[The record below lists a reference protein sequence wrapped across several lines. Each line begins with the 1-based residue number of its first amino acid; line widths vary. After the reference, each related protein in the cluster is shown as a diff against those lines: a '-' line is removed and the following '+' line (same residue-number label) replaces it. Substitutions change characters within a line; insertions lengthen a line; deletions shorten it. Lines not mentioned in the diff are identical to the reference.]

1 MAQRRHVNDDI
12 HNVNNI
18 QVVNQVNVIVANG
31 DDASSQDS
39 GDIPDQQDGD
49 QSVVVD
55 PQADIQEQWKFLQ
68 KRERENWLQERNK
81 PRSKLKQPKNQFRPQ
96 PALTQGKDLSE
107 VYDSGRVLN
116 EKELQITG
124 VPKGMQ
130 YFKLAS
136 KGRRN
141 IRRLN
146 KKLASQTEA
155 ADIVTMPY
163 IIAKWDRELMDRERD
178 LLKVHPSITY
188 NSSQSKSSTDLFILL
203 KETTKTRSRNPL
215 PISPKKNNTLKA

>member
-1 MAQRRHVNDDI
+1 MKI
-12 HNVNNI
+12 
-18 QVVNQVNVIVANG
+18 
-31 DDASSQDS
+31 S
-39 GDIPDQQDGD
+39 PK
-49 QSVVVD
+49 
-55 PQADIQEQWKFLQ
+55 E
-68 KRERENWLQERNK
+68 RERENWLQERNK

-96 PALTQGKDLSE
+96 PALTQGKDLKE

-146 KKLASQTEA
+146 EKLASQTEA

>member
-1 MAQRRHVNDDI
+1 M
-12 HNVNNI
+12 
-18 QVVNQVNVIVANG
+18 
-31 DDASSQDS
+31 
-39 GDIPDQQDGD
+39 
-49 QSVVVD
+49 
-55 PQADIQEQWKFLQ
+55 
-68 KRERENWLQERNK
+68 
-81 PRSKLKQPKNQFRPQ
+81 
-96 PALTQGKDLSE
+96 TQGLSE

-178 LLKVHPSITY
+178 RLKVHPSITY

-215 PISPKKNNTLKA
+215 PISPKKNNTLLKALQTVSPFKKAQIPEEKEEKEDNIKDEDLQQFKSDNSDNKDGLNRREKEYFTSK